1 MTAPLPEPDFNP
13 NASMEFLS
21 IGTDQEPVLVID
33 NVLLNPDVM
42 IEYAAQSNFGP
53 PPESSRYPGRVA
65 PLPDSYRSQIT
76 ELLRHPMVGTF
87 GTNPGFR
94 PANYGFF
101 GLATTPAQD
110 MLAAQAAPHIDS
122 HRLNSFATVHY
133 LSRAPFGG
141 TAFFRH
147 KATGYEVVTPIR
159 SDGYRRKRRQELDEY
174 KDRPLADILALYEEI
189 AYVEATFNRLV
200 FYRASLFHSA
210 RMESRAGLSDDPRKG
225 RLTANMFFNTEG
237 L

>member
-1 MTAPLPEPDFNP
+1 MTAALPEPDFNP
-13 NASMEFLS
+13 NASVEFLS
-21 IGTDQEPVLVID
+21 VGADQEPVVVID

-42 IEYAAQSNFGP
+42 IEYAAQASFGL
-53 PPESSRYPGRVA
+53 PPETSRYPGLVA
-65 PLPDSYRSQIT
+65 PLPDSYRIQIS
-76 ELLRHPMVGTF
+76 ELLRRPMTGTF
-87 GTNPGFR
+87 GVHPSFR

-101 GLATTPAQD
+101 GLATTLPKD
-110 MLAAQAAPHIDS
+110 MLAAQTAPHIDS

-133 LSRAPFGG
+133 LSRNPFGG

-174 KDRPLADILALYEEI
+174 KDRPLADILDLYEEI

-200 FYRASLFHSA
+200 FYRANLFHSA
-210 RMESRAGLSDDPRKG
+210 RMENNSNLSDDPRKG
-225 RLTANMFFNTEG
+225 RLTANMFLNTEG